1 MRSCHPQLRSEL
13 LPLLPYHCSP
23 NGPTTQC
30 RIPFFICTHKYNAE
44 NIPPLSQASAFP
56 LILPS
61 LFMSCIDRTWKAT
74 SPIRIYRKS
83 VLSLIGLGMGM
94 IGILHRMQDL
104 VCGECGIFAVFLFSF
119 AISAL
124 FLPLAVIENRYA
136 LFTNKHLRAGRGSR
150 SGATQHRRAF
160 PLLPLPVSFSLVL
173 PWLRPAT
180 WTSTAGTW
188 APSI

>member
-1 MRSCHPQLRSEL
+1 MAPQHSFRIVVTSLLPGLPMRSCHPQLRSEL
-13 LPLLPYHCSP
+13 LPLLPYNCSP

-94 IGILHRMQDL
+94 IHYTIYT
-104 VCGECGIFAVFLFSF
+104 VCGIWCVGNVNICCIQFS
-119 AISAL
+119 S
-124 FLPLAVIENRYA
+124 
-136 LFTNKHLRAGRGSR
+136 
-150 SGATQHRRAF
+150 Q
-160 PLLPLPVSFSLVL
+160 
-173 PWLRPAT
+173 
-180 WTSTAGTW
+180 
-188 APSI
+188 